1 MKRLTESRF
10 VLLFLLTLSMLF
22 TGCASQNGAQPSG
35 GVLQQSLSRYD
46 KLVNVRLDGATDATV
61 AEAFGKIV
69 NTAPGVVTAKR
80 YSTRIVPDEPQACF
94 ILWRATIENT
104 DPFRLQT
111 NIMKMVDDVIDA
123 GGTLTLKG
131 VPYRY
136 TAAEIDMLKG
146 VRPADATSR
155 EIQFVVDRELAR
167 DREFSGHGRKR
178 SRN

>member
-1 MKRLTESRF
+1 MKHLTESRF
-10 VLLFLLTLSMLF
+10 IILLLLISSMLF
-22 TGCASQNGAQPSG
+22 TGCASQNGVQTSG
-35 GVLQQSLSRYD
+35 GALQQSLSQYEN
-46 KLVNVRLDGATDATV
+46 LINVRLDGANDAAV

-69 NTAPGVVTAKR
+69 NTAPGVVSAKR
-80 YSTRIVPDEPQACF
+80 YSTSIVPDEPQASF
-94 ILWRATIENT
+94 IIWRATIEAT

-111 NIMKMVDDVIDA
+111 NIMKMVDDVLDA

-136 TAAEIDMLKG
+136 TAAEIAMLKG

-167 DREFSGHGRKR
+167 DREFTGTH
-178 SRN
+178 